1 MDLAQFAS
9 ARLPQR
15 VTRQLEPDSG
25 CTTLCLMKSG
35 IVKPALLTIFLCLSM
50 VAFAQVDNGSELR
63 NSGTDYLR
71 ICSATPENQAKNY
84 LAACNI
90 WLTGVV
96 DGLQAYNSNAK
107 SLPLFDAPK
116 ITVGEASKL
125 VAKFVANHPEKAQ
138 LPTAALVLGALA
150 EKYPRKEA
158 SASKK

>member
-1 MDLAQFAS
+1 
-9 ARLPQR
+9 
-15 VTRQLEPDSG
+15 
-25 CTTLCLMKSG
+25 MKL
-35 IVKPALLTIFLCLSM
+35 ALLTVLLCLPL
-50 VAFAQVDNGSELR
+50 VGLAQVDNGSELR

-71 ICSATPENQAKNY
+71 ICSPTPANQAKNY

-125 VAKFVANHPEKAQ
+125 VAKFIADHPEKAQ

-150 EKYPRKEA
+150 ENYPRKEA
-158 SASKK
+158 SPPKP